1 MDQQSKPGGLLGPL
15 LFILCLIV
23 AVIWLSNGSSNQARQ
38 HNWVSGWQTV
48 TPLQLARRAPAA
60 TTFNGYIYVVGG
72 IDANDR
78 YVQPVE
84 YAAIQKD
91 GSLGPWQQTSP
102 IIAGRFYNAAIAS
115 NGFIYTFG
123 GGSGHT
129 GKQNYPIASVERAKI
144 QPDGSLGP
152 WLSIGEML
160 SPRRGLKTVI
170 HNNTVY
176 AIGGY
181 DGRFLKS
188 IERATVQTDGSLSPW
203 QMEQHE
209 SIIDRYIHS
218 AAVAGDYI
226 YLLGGHMRNQSQASY
241 RDVESSKIMAT
252 QQLSPWQ
259 ITNYGLQTPRLVAES
274 FNLGQYLYIAG
285 GHTGNQRLNSVEV
298 TQIDNNGQLQAW
310 RYTSPLPVARS
321 AYAAT
326 TYKNFVYLLGGAGN
340 GQPLNSVDMA
350 SANLRGELGYQQ
362 QIQFKP
368 KQ

>member
-1 MDQQSKPGGLLGPL
+1 MNEQNKHSGLLGPL
-15 LFILCLIV
+15 LFILCLIITI
-23 AVIWLSNGSSNQARQ
+23 IWLSSGSSNQARQ
-38 HNWVSGWQTV
+38 HNWTNGWQAV

-60 TTFNGYIYVVGG
+60 ATYNGYIYVIGG
-72 IDANDR
+72 IDADDR

-84 YAAIQKD
+84 YAAIHED

-102 IIAGRFYNAAIAS
+102 INEGRFYNAAIAS
-115 NGFIYTFG
+115 HGFIYTFG

-129 GKQNYPIASVERAKI
+129 GKQNYPIASVERAQI
-144 QPDGSLGP
+144 LSDGSLGP
-152 WLSIGEML
+152 WQVISQML

-170 HNNTVY
+170 HGNTIY

-188 IERATVQTDGSLSPW
+188 IERTSVQPDGSLSPW

-218 AAVAGDYI
+218 ATIAGDYI
-226 YLLGGHMRNQSQASY
+226 YLLGGHMRNQNQASY
-241 RDVESSKIMAT
+241 RDVESSKIMNNK
-252 QQLSPWQ
+252 QLSPWQ
-259 ITNYGLQTPRLVAES
+259 LTSHGLQTPRLVAES
-274 FNLGQYLYIAG
+274 FSLGQYLYIAG

-298 TQIDNNGQLQAW
+298 TRIDNNGQRQAW

-340 GQPLNSVDMA
+340 GQPLNGVDMA
-350 SANLRGELGYQQ
+350 SANLRGELGYER
-362 QIQFKP
+362 
-368 KQ
+368 